1 MTSRPKER
9 KQQRHWLS
17 LPVRISFGL
26 VCAAVIPLV
35 IVLFFISLQTDP
47 ALIGQANKAMAS
59 DAQTRVQ
66 LIDAYFTER
75 VLDAETLTQVTSVQ
89 TFVALPVDPT
99 SAAYQNAALHAGYS
113 LVAGVF
119 RNKNYTTWTIFNKA
133 GQVLL
138 TYPTQTKPAIHGK
151 YLVPPEELAQVLA
164 GKSFISPVY
173 YSQQTAKASVDI
185 YSPVRTAPTN
195 PSTPATGPVIGF
207 LRATLN
213 LDYIWNIVQTDKGN
227 NGTGSYAFILDNNG
241 VRIADTDAQFRFTSV
256 ASLAPDIQQ
265 SISQEARYG
274 TTSAVRV
281 RPDSALANSLKSQGS
296 SETFQAQPTG
306 TDERYQIVRQAAT
319 TVPWNYYVLSP
330 ESTETA
336 VAYQQQLSTTLVAC
350 LAALCVAIIGLFA
363 GRGISRPI
371 LRAVEYL
378 RGNSQSL
385 TKLATNQQDAAS
397 EQMWVVDSSQV
408 GMQSVQYY
416 TEAIHVASRKL
427 RETTAELIQHKEH
440 ADRHQLA
447 QILEHIGKTTTY
459 IEDAVGYQVA
469 SNQKLSTALKV
480 ATQVTEQ
487 LHIGATSATEAA
499 TQMEQVVKELR
510 SVVGR

>member
-1 MTSRPKER
+1 M
-9 KQQRHWLS
+9 
-17 LPVRISFGL
+17 
-26 VCAAVIPLV
+26 
-35 IVLFFISLQTDP
+35 
-47 ALIGQANKAMAS
+47 
-59 DAQTRVQ
+59 
-66 LIDAYFTER
+66 
-75 VLDAETLTQVTSVQ
+75 
-89 TFVALPVDPT
+89 
-99 SAAYQNAALHAGYS
+99 
-113 LVAGVF
+113 
-119 RNKNYTTWTIFNKA
+119 
-133 GQVLL
+133 
-138 TYPTQTKPAIHGK
+138 
-151 YLVPPEELAQVLA
+151 
-164 GKSFISPVY
+164 
-173 YSQQTAKASVDI
+173 
-185 YSPVRTAPTN
+185 
-195 PSTPATGPVIGF
+195 
-207 LRATLN
+207 
-213 LDYIWNIVQTDKGN
+213 
-227 NGTGSYAFILDNNG
+227 
-241 VRIADTDAQFRFTSV
+241 RIADTDAQFRFTSV

-281 RPDSALANSLKSQGS
+281 RPDSTLANSLKSQGS

-397 EQMWVVDSSQV
+397 EQMWVVDFSQV

>member
-151 YLVPPEELAQVLA
+151 YLVPPEELCAGASRQVLYLA
-164 GKSFISPVY
+164 SLLLTTDRKSFG
-173 YSQQTAKASVDI
+173 
-185 YSPVRTAPTN
+185 RH
-195 PSTPATGPVIGF
+195 
-207 LRATLN
+207 
-213 LDYIWNIVQTDKGN
+213 
-227 NGTGSYAFILDNNG
+227 
-241 VRIADTDAQFRFTSV
+241 
-256 ASLAPDIQQ
+256 
-265 SISQEARYG
+265 
-274 TTSAVRV
+274 
-281 RPDSALANSLKSQGS
+281 
-296 SETFQAQPTG
+296 
-306 TDERYQIVRQAAT
+306 
-319 TVPWNYYVLSP
+319 
-330 ESTETA
+330 
-336 VAYQQQLSTTLVAC
+336 
-350 LAALCVAIIGLFA
+350 LFA
-363 GRGISRPI
+363 CK
-371 LRAVEYL
+371 
-378 RGNSQSL
+378 NSPHQS
-385 TKLATNQQDAAS
+385 
-397 EQMWVVDSSQV
+397 
-408 GMQSVQYY
+408 
-416 TEAIHVASRKL
+416 
-427 RETTAELIQHKEH
+427 
-440 ADRHQLA
+440 
-447 QILEHIGKTTTY
+447 
-459 IEDAVGYQVA
+459 
-469 SNQKLSTALKV
+469 
-480 ATQVTEQ
+480 
-487 LHIGATSATEAA
+487 
-499 TQMEQVVKELR
+499 
-510 SVVGR
+510 